1 MGVSVSVYV
10 LKQLHSSG
18 ARALLNRTN
27 GTRRR
32 KEGERR
38 DLADTESSCQQST
51 DPRDGGGRELFG
63 RHVPSAGEARG
74 CHACVIFPACAYR
87 YGWAQPWN
95 LFIIPFFQL
104 LWGLPIYHLSWSTGA
119 WNLERGMDELRL
131 LGAPGIYLGE

>member
-51 DPRDGGGRELFG
+51 DPRDGGGG
-63 RHVPSAGEARG
+63 SYSGAM
-74 CHACVIFPACAYR
+74 
-87 YGWAQPWN
+87 
-95 LFIIPFFQL
+95 
-104 LWGLPIYHLSWSTGA
+104 YHLQA
-119 WNLERGMDELRL
+119 RRGVVTLVLSSQLAHIATAGRS
-131 LGAPGIYLGE
+131 LGISS